1 MSLKRS
7 PHSCPHWSPPL
18 SSWPSKGPDPT
29 LCPHLSLKASLLLV
43 RESSPRNKGG
53 GSLSWAPI
61 PPHSAWGQN
70 NLTRGHDYTSHLAF
84 LLARLGRGPRREQDF
99 WTTGLRPQWPRSW
112 LPLHRLHSPFGPPL
126 KTTTLFQGH
135 RNHCPEQPPECSAPL
150 PSLNHHPGPWSCPW
164 FLPLARERVSRH
176 NRWRPVCR
184 GGCPIQEKN
193 QVLFSCF
200 LRFAHVAPPAAL
212 PFLLCLPQPPSSPP
226 AADVCGGRGVGRWG
240 AGGAGARSWEDC
252 LGSAGSVFGI
262 LWLHPHLAGLPWSST
277 GPALPY
283 RPQWTCLALFLG
295 TSDPPTWRFRE
306 VSTLF

>member
-1 MSLKRS
+1 MTT
-7 PHSCPHWSPPL
+7 PPT
-18 SSWPSKGPDPT
+18 WPSCWPGWAGGQGGSRISEPQVSGHSGHAPGFLSTDSI
-29 LCPHLSLKASLLLV
+29 PHL
-43 RESSPRNKGG
+43 P
-53 GSLSWAPI
+53 
-61 PPHSAWGQN
+61 
-70 NLTRGHDYTSHLAF
+70 F
-84 LLARLGRGPRREQDF
+84 
-99 WTTGLRPQWPRSW
+99 
-112 LPLHRLHSPFGPPL
+112 FGPPL

-226 AADVCGGRGVGRWG
+226 AADVCVGGGRGKVGGWG
-240 AGGAGARSWEDC
+240 CWSAQ
-252 LGSAGSVFGI
+252 LG
-262 LWLHPHLAGLPWSST
+262 GLPGICRKRLWDPVTSPSLGRSLMVVHRPSS
-277 GPALPY
+277 ALQAPVD
-283 RPQWTCLALFLG
+283 LLSLISGHF
-295 TSDPPTWRFRE
+295 
-306 VSTLF
+306 